1 MEIEIEKITSP
12 VEADFRFGSHKSADA
27 RLREIDVNGS
37 RVFLFEC
44 RSCGREFGREDEES
58 YWRAVRVGPFRGA
71 WLPDEVTAQWVAEPC
86 LGKSIVES
94 GHVKS
99 AEVAPPIA
107 PPKETPINPPKRRG
121 RPPKVRSLPE
131 IK

>member
-1 MEIEIEKITSP
+1 VEIEGIKPP
-12 VEADFRFGSHKSADA
+12 VEADFRFQSHKSADV
-27 RLREIDVNGS
+27 RLREIKVNGS

-44 RSCGREFGREDEES
+44 RSCGREFGREDEDS
-58 YWRAVRVGPFRGA
+58 YWRAVRVGPFRVA

-86 LGKSIVES
+86 PGKSIVES
-94 GHVKS
+94 ASVKS
-99 AEVAPPIA
+99 LEFAPPIA